1 MTLND
6 PVVAVEDDVVPEFSY
21 EAQRC
26 PARPTK
32 LRPRPKRRALEQV
45 VLPPPFAADAR
56 NPAYLTL
63 PAFVQNHR
71 LHVLATN
78 PLARALY
85 SEMFDDPACG
95 ANTARFV
102 FSSPAAPGFYAAW
115 DSVAAVVVGQ
125 LRVEAG
131 HNPQDS
137 ELTDLVGELSTRSGL
152 FSELW
157 AANDVHVWSQGT
169 QDFRH
174 PVAGDL
180 ELNYESMELLGDSGP
195 TMRS

>member
-1 MTLND
+1 MPRAPDEAAAAREAAGPGAGRTAA
-6 PVVAVEDDVVPEFSY
+6 AV
-21 EAQRC
+21 RC
-26 PARPTK
+26 GCTEPCVLDAAGV
-32 LRPRPKRRALEQV
+32 RA
-45 VLPPPFAADAR
+45 D
-56 NPAYLTL
+56 
-63 PAFVQNHR
+63 HR